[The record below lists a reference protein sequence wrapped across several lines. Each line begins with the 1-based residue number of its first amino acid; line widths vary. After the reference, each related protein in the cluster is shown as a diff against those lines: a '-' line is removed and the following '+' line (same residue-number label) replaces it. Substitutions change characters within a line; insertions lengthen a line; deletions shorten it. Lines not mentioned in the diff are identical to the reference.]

1 MPTGNKR
8 RSIGLAGLVVSG
20 LLLVACGI
28 DNPQAGAK
36 AGSGGGLAVQEQF
49 EVAPG
54 QEIGVMTAGEGPDAL
69 IMLHGFAA
77 TSEEWRHFGSIF
89 PKGRGTLVALDLIGH
104 GRSATPGWTDYSVTA
119 NASAV
124 ARFIA
129 AKKFDHPVL
138 AGHSLGGLV
147 ALATVWKLPRR
158 GAGAP
163 KALILIATPVYP
175 IPYPRFV
182 AVFRDRSLLGGLV
195 DLLPSR
201 LKAERVLRGLFFDPG
216 KVTPAMVTAYARNLE
231 DPQALEGIRRTARQL
246 DLQDLEKFAA
256 TYRGLDLPIL
266 VIGGAADPVVPPEHL
281 QRFVAEV
288 KHATLVMVPRC
299 GHLLLDECPV
309 AVERAIAGFLRGL
322 E

>member
-1 MPTGNKR
+1 MPAGSKR
-8 RSIGLAGLVVSG
+8 GSIGLPGLILSG
-20 LLLVACGI
+20 LLLVACGMN
-28 DNPQAGAK
+28 NPQAGAK
-36 AGSGGGLAVQEQF
+36 AESGAGLAVQDQF
-49 EVAPG
+49 VAAPDR
-54 QEIGVMTAGEGPDAL
+54 EIGVMTAGEGPGTL

-77 TSEEWRHFGSIF
+77 TSEEWRHFGSNF
-89 PKGRGTLVALDLIGH
+89 PAGRGQFVALDLIGH
-104 GRSATPGWTDYSVTA
+104 GRSATPGWTDYSVMA

-129 AKKFDHPVL
+129 AKKIDHPVL
-138 AGHSLGGLV
+138 IGHSLGGLV
-147 ALATVWKLPRR
+147 ALATVWKLPKR
-158 GAGAP
+158 GPGHP

-182 AVFRDRSLLGGLV
+182 AVFRDPSLLGGLV
-195 DLLPSR
+195 DLVPNR
-201 LKAERVLRGLFFDPG
+201 LKAKRVLRDLFFDPG
-216 KVTPAMVTAYARNLE
+216 KLTPAMVTAYTRNLE
-231 DPQALEGIRRTARQL
+231 DPEALEGIRRTARQL
-246 DLQDLEKFAA
+246 DLHDLEKFAA

-281 QRFVAEV
+281 ERFVAEV
-288 KHATLVMVPRC
+288 KDATLVMVPQC